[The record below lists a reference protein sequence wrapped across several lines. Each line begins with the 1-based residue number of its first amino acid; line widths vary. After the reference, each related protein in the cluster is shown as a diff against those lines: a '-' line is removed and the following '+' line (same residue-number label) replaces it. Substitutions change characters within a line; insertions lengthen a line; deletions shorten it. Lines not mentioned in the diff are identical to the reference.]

1 MLAKIGL
8 VITCIG
14 LAMFA
19 MGRLENV
26 ARQRGFTDSAA
37 WAQESDDQA
46 DDAVSPD
53 DDASQADAASQDD
66 ADPQNESGCKAGPAS
81 GIYSGTV
88 MDNNMGA
95 GTISGSFSQCRGK
108 LNGVWQ
114 DTFVPP
120 AFFKGTIKSN
130 GAISARMKF
139 HVFGKCGYLFHGVFE
154 NGNEISGSYTLN
166 GCKGMAPDHGTFDMT
181 M

>member
-1 MLAKIGL
+1 MLSKIGL
-8 VITCIG
+8 VITGIVLAVFAIG
-14 LAMFA
+14 
-19 MGRLENV
+19 RVENV
-26 ARQRGFTDSAA
+26 AKHRGFSESAV

-46 DDAVSPD
+46 DDAVSQ
-53 DDASQADAASQDD
+53 DDAAPQADAAPQDD
-66 ADPQNESGCKAGPAS
+66 ADPQNASGCKAGPAS

-95 GTISGSFSQCRGK
+95 GTISGAFSQCGGK
-108 LNGVWQ
+108 LTGNWQ

-120 AFFKGTIKSN
+120 AFFSGKIKSN

-166 GCKGMAPDHGTFDMT
+166 GCKGMAPDGGTFHM
-181 M
+181 MK

>member
-8 VITCIG
+8 VITGIA

-19 MGRLENV
+19 MGRVESV
-26 ARQRGFTDSAA
+26 ASHCGFSESGA

-46 DDAVSPD
+46 DDAVSLDDLAAQAAAAAQNDPD
-53 DDASQADAASQDD
+53 Y
-66 ADPQNESGCKAGPAS
+66 PNITPGPAS

-88 MDNNMGA
+88 TDNNMGV
-95 GTISGSFSQCRGK
+95 GTISASLSQFKGK
-108 LNGVWQ
+108 LSGVWQ

-120 AFFKGTIKSN
+120 AFWNGTIKSN

-139 HVFGKCGYLFHGVFE
+139 HLFGKCGYVFHGVFK

-166 GCKGMAPDHGTFDMT
+166 GCKKMAKDHGTFDMFK
-181 M
+181 